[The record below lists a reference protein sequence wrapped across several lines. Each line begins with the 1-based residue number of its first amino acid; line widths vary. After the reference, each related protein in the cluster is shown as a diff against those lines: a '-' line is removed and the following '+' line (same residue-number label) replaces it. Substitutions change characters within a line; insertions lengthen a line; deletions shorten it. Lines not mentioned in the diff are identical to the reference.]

1 MGRAGLKYG
10 CVGLG
15 LVTACMNGVR
25 PDDPFATAGEAGGI
39 SATSGNEGS
48 SGGSQT
54 SQATSAADDD
64 APSDDDGVLLDV
76 GSPDTEGADDGNG
89 DAGCHKVDFL
99 FVIDNSGSMSD
110 EQDNLINS
118 FSGFIDTIRETVQAQ
133 DYQIMVVDTDASGGG
148 SSSIM
153 CTNGECSCTPVPAC
167 CEQICNGFGD
177 TCNGLPCN
185 MLPGGECDGTLG
197 AGKIFRNDGEQCL
210 PDPGPRYMT
219 QNEADLAGTFACVGE
234 VGTFGDGNEQP
245 MAAMLEAV
253 GPELGA
259 MGACNEGFVRD
270 DAILVVTFIT
280 DEEDIMKSPGDPPD
294 WKMELVAAKGGNADA
309 VVVLGLFGDTDQ
321 PGAIC
326 QPFVDEVGAEP
337 GVRLREFTE
346 SFGNRGVVGSVC
358 ANDYAPFFEQ
368 AVSVIDLACDEFV
381 PEG

>member
-1 MGRAGLKYG
+1 MRGSL

-15 LVTACMNGVR
+15 LVAACAGDAR
-25 PDDPFATAGEAGGI
+25 PDNPFESGSGVSDTEV
-39 SATSGNEGS
+39 ATSSVGTQAG
-48 SGGSQT
+48 T
-54 SQATSAADDD
+54 SQGEVGESAD
-64 APSDDDGVLLDV
+64 PSDDEGVLLDV
-76 GSPDTEGADDGNG
+76 GAPSTEGADEGNG

-118 FSGFIDTIRETVQAQ
+118 FGGFIETIRDTVQAQ

-148 SSSIM
+148 SSSIT
-153 CTNGECSCTPVPAC
+153 CTNGDCSCTPVPAC
-167 CEQICNGFGD
+167 CETLCNGFGD
-177 TCNGLPCN
+177 SCNGVPCD

-197 AGKIFRNDGEQCL
+197 AGKIFRNDGTQCL
-210 PDPGPRYMT
+210 DEPGPRFMT
-219 QNEADLAGTFACVGE
+219 QDDADLGEKFACVGE

-245 MAAMLEAV
+245 MASMLAAV

-280 DEEDIMKSPGDPPD
+280 DEEDIEKSPGDPPD
-294 WKMELVAAKGGNADA
+294 WKAGVIAAKNGNADA

-326 QPFVDEVGAEP
+326 GPFMDESGAEP
-337 GVRLREFTE
+337 GVRLRAFTE

-358 ANDYAPFFEQ
+358 AADYAPFFQE
-368 AVSVIDLACDEFV
+368 AVAVIDLACDEFV